1 MAQGMGAKAQR
12 VADLHELR
20 TAMAAV
26 QGEPGVHVIVVPV
39 AQHRWSEGG
48 SFWEVG
54 VPEVSDR
61 PAVDQARADVLAG
74 KQRQR
79 W

>member
-1 MAQGMGAKAQR
+1 MKTSAYDWTG
-12 VADLHELR
+12 
-20 TAMAAV
+20 
-26 QGEPGVHVIVVPV
+26 
-39 AQHRWSEGG
+39 GG

-61 PAVDQARADVLAG
+61 EEIRAAKAAMDAG
-74 KQRQR
+74 KAGQRVG